1 MANLQRIQERID
13 MIPSLIQ
20 EVESLRPVSAVGGPA
35 IVEPS
40 FAVEDIQN
48 INDILNHWEAIT
60 AEIVAQEVGDTD
72 PFLYDFGSH
81 WRAPFRNYSYKD
93 GLKQK
98 LKRAHTD
105 LRILLDVAKE
115 RERVA
120 PTIPKNDIW
129 ALIHPDLE
137 EQAKKRI
144 DNGLYADAVEF
155 ACKELNAKVR
165 EIVKAKTGEE
175 LDGAKLMQRAFSVDN
190 PVIFLTKGKGQSDQD
205 TQKGYMQIFAGVM
218 TGIRNPKAHD
228 NEVISREDALRKLIL
243 ISMLM
248 YKVDNRI

>member
-1 MANLQRIQERID
+1 MSNLQRIQERID

-93 GLKQK
+93 GLK
-98 LKRAHTD
+98 
-105 LRILLDVAKE
+105 
-115 RERVA
+115 
-120 PTIPKNDIW
+120 
-129 ALIHPDLE
+129 
-137 EQAKKRI
+137 
-144 DNGLYADAVEF
+144 
-155 ACKELNAKVR
+155 
-165 EIVKAKTGEE
+165 
-175 LDGAKLMQRAFSVDN
+175 
-190 PVIFLTKGKGQSDQD
+190 
-205 TQKGYMQIFAGVM
+205 
-218 TGIRNPKAHD
+218 
-228 NEVISREDALRKLIL
+228 
-243 ISMLM
+243 
-248 YKVDNRI
+248 